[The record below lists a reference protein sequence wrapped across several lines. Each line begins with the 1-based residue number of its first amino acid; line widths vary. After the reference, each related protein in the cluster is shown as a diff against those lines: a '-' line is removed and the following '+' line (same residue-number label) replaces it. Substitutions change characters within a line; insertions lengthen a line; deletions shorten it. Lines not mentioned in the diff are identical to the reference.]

1 MEPEAQSFVKMFSV
15 RVRDVYF
22 IVRVRVYSHCHLNF
36 PSRKTQCAFPTNKA
50 APSRVTCDP
59 TPVTHCH
66 LSLDFDSTRV
76 HGLRQDGEAR
86 GVRLDGV
93 RFPVLVARGSASL
106 KVDDAR
112 HGLALEGDLVD
123 AHEERELR
131 LLQYTQWHTS

>member
-1 MEPEAQSFVKMFSV
+1 M
-15 RVRDVYF
+15 
-22 IVRVRVYSHCHLNF
+22 
-36 PSRKTQCAFPTNKA
+36 
-50 APSRVTCDP
+50 TCDP

-93 RFPVLVARGSASL
+93 RFPVLAARGSASL
-106 KVDDAR
+106 KVNDAR
-112 HGLALEGDLVD
+112 HGLALESDLVD

-131 LLQYTQWHTS
+131 LLQYTCMFMFMCM